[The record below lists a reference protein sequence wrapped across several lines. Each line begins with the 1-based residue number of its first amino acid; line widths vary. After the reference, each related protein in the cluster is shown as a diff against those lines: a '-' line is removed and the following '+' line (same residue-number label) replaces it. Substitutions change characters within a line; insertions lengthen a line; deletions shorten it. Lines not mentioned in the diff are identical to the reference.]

1 MKCLSCT
8 DFPFFPCKTLMY
20 AVVKRCCTRLERW
33 STSGVRSKD
42 GERERE
48 NDTCAYY
55 SFFPRKANCTR
66 RPERAIKFHR
76 KRKTLRGTTGRYRF
90 FAIVRGL
97 YTGREKYS
105 NRGSFEKERGKVFH
119 ETRRYRWFRK
129 YFSST
134 VRRDSPC
141 IRTRNNAC
149 IHRP

>member
-8 DFPFFPCKTLMY
+8 DFPLFPCKTLMY

-66 RPERAIKFHR
+66 RPAVQLNFIENGKLFVAPRGVIGSSPSSTRTRVIHRAGKV
-76 KRKTLRGTTGRYRF
+76 LESRF
-90 FAIVRGL
+90 FRKGE
-97 YTGREKYS
+97 GK
-105 NRGSFEKERGKVFH
+105 SFSRLRNKEVSMVQKIFQFH
-119 ETRRYRWFRK
+119 C
-129 YFSST
+129 
-134 VRRDSPC
+134 SP
-141 IRTRNNAC
+141 
-149 IHRP
+149 